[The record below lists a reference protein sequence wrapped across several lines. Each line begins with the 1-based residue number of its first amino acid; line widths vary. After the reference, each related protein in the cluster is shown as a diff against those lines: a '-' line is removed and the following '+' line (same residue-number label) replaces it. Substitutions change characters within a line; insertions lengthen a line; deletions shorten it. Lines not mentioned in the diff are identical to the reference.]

1 MKPRRIIYVTG
12 TRADFGLMQ
21 STLQAIQAAPEF
33 ELALAVTGMHLS
45 ALYGNTIEDI
55 RQAGLPIFRTIP
67 VNLDASTGRS
77 MVHNLAT
84 MTAGLADCF
93 ADYRPDLAL
102 LLGDRGEMLAGAIAA
117 LHLNIP
123 VAHIHGG
130 ERSGTVDES
139 IRHAISKLAHIHLVT
154 SEDAAARLRQMGERA
169 DRVFVCGAPGL
180 DGLVA
185 MASKDRAT
193 LCTEAGLDPNQQVAL
208 MVYHPVLQEQ
218 ASAYDDTTT
227 ILQAI
232 LDKGF
237 QAIVVEPNSDAGA
250 DDVRAA
256 LAQFRDDTRLRIL
269 PHLARPDFISWMA
282 SCDVMVGNSSSGII
296 EAASFGAPVINIGS
310 RQNLRLRNPNV
321 MDVACE
327 RTSLENALD
336 NAKRH
341 LGHDPINLYGDG
353 NAGLRI
359 VDALSS
365 VPLDAALLSKVNSY

>member
-21 STLQAIQAAPEF
+21 STLQAIQAAPGL

-55 RQAGLPIFRTIP
+55 LQAGLLVFRTIP
-67 VNLDASTGRS
+67 VDLDASTGRS
-77 MVHNLAT
+77 MAHNLAT
-84 MTAGLADCF
+84 MTAGLTDCF

-154 SEDAAARLRQMGERA
+154 SKDAAGRLRQMGERA
-169 DRVFVCGAPGL
+169 DRIFVCGAPGL

-185 MASKDRAT
+185 MAGKDRTRLFA
-193 LCTEAGLDPNQQVAL
+193 EAGLDPSLRVAL
-208 MVYHPVLQEQ
+208 VVYHPVVQEQ

-237 QAIVVEPNSDAGA
+237 QAVVVEPNSDAGA
-250 DDVRAA
+250 DAVRAA
-256 LAQFRDDTRLRIL
+256 LAQFRDDARLRIV

-296 EAASFGAPVINIGS
+296 EAASFGTPVINIGS
-310 RQNLRLRNPNV
+310 RQNLRLRNSNV
-321 MDVACE
+321 VDIACE
-327 RTSLENALD
+327 RTALEKALGNAE
-336 NAKRH
+336 RH
-341 LGHDPINLYGDG
+341 PGHGAINLYGDG
-353 NAGLRI
+353 NAGPRI

-365 VPLDAALLSKVNSY
+365 VPLDATLLSKVNSY